1 MGKTGQTGLGLASL
15 NSFSVLRSQGLL
27 LVGTWPW
34 GFLGRERVALSGPDR
49 GGLRIGRSAFERCT
63 QGLVVYY
70 L

>member
-34 GFLGRERVALSGPDR
+34 GFLGRERVALSGSLIEE
-49 GGLRIGRSAFERCT
+49 GS
-63 QGLVVYY
+63 GLVG
-70 L
+70 LPLKGALRG